1 MENNDLLSSALYLF
15 AVVAILITLS
25 KSLGLGSILGLLIA
39 GIIVGPFSP
48 GPILTENVSSV
59 RHLTEFGVV
68 LLLFVI
74 GLEIQPQKLWSMRK
88 EVFGLGSA
96 QILVSGFL
104 IFSYATFYAESWQ
117 VTLVLSLTFALSSTA
132 FVMQILQEKGIV
144 YSVEGK
150 TSFSIL
156 LMQDLAVVPLLALV
170 PIVAIN
176 GNITTSSEPIWQV
189 ILIALSSIVALILFG
204 KYVVPKLLDYLAK
217 HQNKDA
223 FFFSVLTSVIFAAW
237 AMEKAG
243 LSMSLG
249 AFIMGMILSSS
260 KYHYQI
266 RAYIE
271 PYKGLLMA
279 LFFVA
284 VGMSIDL
291 KEMMNNPFT
300 LLQHLVVIMGIKI
313 VALFTIM
320 VFVGYKR
327 STAISVSFLLAQS
340 GEFGFVV
347 FGAMKAVGAINN
359 EIFIAGITIVSF
371 SMLITPLVVKLSEKL
386 AVKFDTT
393 PIEIKSAYIPE
404 TQSQSVVIAGYG
416 EVGRLTATMLEHA
429 NVPFVAFDNNAKRVE
444 LGEKEG
450 RAVYYGELSHLDFIT
465 RIGLEKAQIVIVTI
479 ENHHTAANII
489 SHLRNEYPALRIL
502 SRTRNMI
509 TRDLLIKHGV
519 SWAMPESSEGA
530 LRLAAETLL
539 GIGRSREEVIDI
551 LTYFRKNDYET
562 INDLHG
568 KIDNKI

>member
-74 GLEIQPQKLWSMRK
+74 GLEMQPQKLWSMRK

-104 IFSYATFYAESWQ
+104 IFLYATLYADSWQ
-117 VTLVLSLTFALSSTA
+117 VALLVSLTFALSSTA

-176 GNITTSSEPIWQV
+176 GNITSNEPIWQE
-189 ILIALSSIVALILFG
+189 ILIALGSIAALILFG
-204 KYVVPKLLDYLAK
+204 KYLVPKLLDYLAK

-300 LLQHLVVIMGIKI
+300 LLQHLIVIMGIKI
-313 VALFTIM
+313 LALFAIM
-320 VFVGYKR
+320 VLVGYKR

-386 AVKFDTT
+386 AVKCDTT

-479 ENHHTAANII
+479 ENHHTAANIV

>member
-1 MENNDLLSSALYLF
+1 MSNDDLLSSALYLF
-15 AVVAILITLS
+15 AVAAILITLS
-25 KSLGLGSILGLLIA
+25 KRLGLGSILGLLIA

-59 RHLTEFGVV
+59 RHITEFGVV

-74 GLEIQPQKLWSMRK
+74 GLEMQPQKLWSMRK

-104 IFSYATFYAESWQ
+104 IFLYATLYAESWE
-117 VTLVLSLTFALSSTA
+117 VALLVSLTFALSSTA

-176 GNITTSSEPIWQV
+176 GSITANEPIWKE
-189 ILIALSSIVALILFG
+189 ILIAISSITALILFG
-204 KYVVPKLLDYLAK
+204 KYLVPKLLDYLAK

-249 AFIMGMILSSS
+249 AFIMGMVLSSS

-291 KEMMNNPFT
+291 KEMMNNPFI

-313 VALFTIM
+313 VALFAIM

-386 AVKFDTT
+386 AVKCDTT

-429 NVPFVAFDNNAKRVE
+429 NVPFVAFDNDAKRVE

-465 RIGLEKAQIVIVTI
+465 RIGLEKAQTVIVTI
-479 ENHHTAANII
+479 ENHHTAANIV

-539 GIGRSREEVIDI
+539 GIGRTREEVIDI

-562 INDLHG
+562 IKDLLG

>member
-1 MENNDLLSSALYLF
+1 MSNDDLLSSALYLF
-15 AVVAILITLS
+15 AVAAILITLS
-25 KSLGLGSILGLLIA
+25 KRLGLGSILGLLIA

-74 GLEIQPQKLWSMRK
+74 GLEMQPQKLWSMRK

-104 IFSYATFYAESWQ
+104 IFLYATLYAESWQ
-117 VTLVLSLTFALSSTA
+117 VALLVSLTFALSSTA

-176 GNITTSSEPIWQV
+176 GGITSNQPVWQE
-189 ILIALSSIVALILFG
+189 ILIAIGSITALILFG
-204 KYVVPKLLDYLAK
+204 KYLVPKLLDYLAK

-266 RAYIE
+266 RAYVE

-291 KEMMNNPFT
+291 KEMMNNPFI
-300 LLQHLVVIMGIKI
+300 LLQHLAVIMGIKI
-313 VALFTIM
+313 VALFAIM

-386 AVKFDTT
+386 AVKCDTT
-393 PIEIKSAYIPE
+393 PIEIKSVYIPE

-429 NVPFVAFDNNAKRVE
+429 NVPFVAFDNDAKRVE

-465 RIGLEKAQIVIVTI
+465 RIGLEKAQTVIVTI
-479 ENHHTAANII
+479 ENHHTAANIV

-539 GIGRSREEVIDI
+539 GIGRTREEVIDI

-562 INDLHG
+562 IKDLLG
-568 KIDNKI
+568 KIDNRI

>member
-104 IFSYATFYAESWQ
+104 IFSYATLYAESWQ

>member
-74 GLEIQPQKLWSMRK
+74 GLEMQPQKLWSMRK

-104 IFSYATFYAESWQ
+104 IFLYATLYADSWQ
-117 VTLVLSLTFALSSTA
+117 VALLVSLTFALSSTA

-176 GNITTSSEPIWQV
+176 GNITSNEPIWQE
-189 ILIALSSIVALILFG
+189 ILIALGSIAALILFG
-204 KYVVPKLLDYLAK
+204 KYLVPKLLDYLAK

-237 AMEKAG
+237 AMEKTG

-300 LLQHLVVIMGIKI
+300 LLQHLIVIMGIKI
-313 VALFTIM
+313 LALFAIM
-320 VFVGYKR
+320 VLVGYKR

-386 AVKFDTT
+386 AVKCDTT

-479 ENHHTAANII
+479 ENHHTAANIV

>member
-74 GLEIQPQKLWSMRK
+74 GLEMQPQKLWSMRK

-104 IFSYATFYAESWQ
+104 IFLYATLYADSWQ
-117 VTLVLSLTFALSSTA
+117 VALLVSLTFALSSTA

-176 GNITTSSEPIWQV
+176 GNITSNEPIWQE
-189 ILIALSSIVALILFG
+189 ILIALGSIAALILFG
-204 KYVVPKLLDYLAK
+204 KYLVPKLLDYLAK

-300 LLQHLVVIMGIKI
+300 LLQHLIVIMGIKI
-313 VALFTIM
+313 LALFAIM
-320 VFVGYKR
+320 VLVGYKR

-386 AVKFDTT
+386 AVKCDST

-479 ENHHTAANII
+479 ENHHTAANIV

>member
-1 MENNDLLSSALYLF
+1 
-15 AVVAILITLS
+15 
-25 KSLGLGSILGLLIA
+25 
-39 GIIVGPFSP
+39 
-48 GPILTENVSSV
+48 
-59 RHLTEFGVV
+59 
-68 LLLFVI
+68 
-74 GLEIQPQKLWSMRK
+74 
-88 EVFGLGSA
+88 
-96 QILVSGFL
+96 
-104 IFSYATFYAESWQ
+104 
-117 VTLVLSLTFALSSTA
+117 
-132 FVMQILQEKGIV
+132 
-144 YSVEGK
+144 
-150 TSFSIL
+150 
-156 LMQDLAVVPLLALV
+156 
-170 PIVAIN
+170 
-176 GNITTSSEPIWQV
+176 
-189 ILIALSSIVALILFG
+189 
-204 KYVVPKLLDYLAK
+204 
-217 HQNKDA
+217 
-223 FFFSVLTSVIFAAW
+223 
-237 AMEKAG
+237 
-243 LSMSLG
+243 
-249 AFIMGMILSSS
+249 
-260 KYHYQI
+260 
-266 RAYIE
+266 
-271 PYKGLLMA
+271 
-279 LFFVA
+279 
-284 VGMSIDL
+284 
-291 KEMMNNPFT
+291 
-300 LLQHLVVIMGIKI
+300 
-313 VALFTIM
+313 M

-386 AVKFDTT
+386 AVKCDTT

>member
-74 GLEIQPQKLWSMRK
+74 GLEMQPQKLWSMRK

-104 IFSYATFYAESWQ
+104 IFLYATLYANSWQ
-117 VTLVLSLTFALSSTA
+117 VALLVSLTFALSSTA

-176 GNITTSSEPIWQV
+176 GNITSNEPIWQE
-189 ILIALSSIVALILFG
+189 ILIALGSIAALILFG
-204 KYVVPKLLDYLAK
+204 KYLVPKLLDYLAK

-300 LLQHLVVIMGIKI
+300 LLQHLIVIMGIKI
-313 VALFTIM
+313 LALFAIM
-320 VFVGYKR
+320 VLVGYKR

-386 AVKFDTT
+386 AVKCDTT

-479 ENHHTAANII
+479 ENHHTAANIV

>member
-74 GLEIQPQKLWSMRK
+74 GLEMQPQKLWSMRK

-104 IFSYATFYAESWQ
+104 IFLYATLYANSWQ
-117 VTLVLSLTFALSSTA
+117 VALLVSLTFALSSTA

-176 GNITTSSEPIWQV
+176 GNITSNEPIWQE
-189 ILIALSSIVALILFG
+189 ILIALGSIAALILFG
-204 KYVVPKLLDYLAK
+204 KYLVPKLLDYLAK

-237 AMEKAG
+237 AMEKTG

-300 LLQHLVVIMGIKI
+300 LLQHLIVIMGIKI
-313 VALFTIM
+313 LALFAIM
-320 VFVGYKR
+320 VLVGYKR

-386 AVKFDTT
+386 AVKCDTT

-479 ENHHTAANII
+479 ENHHTAANIV

>member
-74 GLEIQPQKLWSMRK
+74 GLEMQPQKLWSMRK

-104 IFSYATFYAESWQ
+104 IFLYATLYADSWQ
-117 VTLVLSLTFALSSTA
+117 VALLVSLTFALSSTA

-176 GNITTSSEPIWQV
+176 GNITSNEPIWQE
-189 ILIALSSIVALILFG
+189 ILIALGSIAALILFG
-204 KYVVPKLLDYLAK
+204 KYLVPKLLDYLAK

-300 LLQHLVVIMGIKI
+300 LLQHLIVIMGIKI
-313 VALFTIM
+313 LALFAIM
-320 VFVGYKR
+320 VLVGYKR

-386 AVKFDTT
+386 AVKCDTT

-429 NVPFVAFDNNAKRVE
+429 NVPFIAFDNNAKRVE

-479 ENHHTAANII
+479 ENHHTAANIV

>member
-1 MENNDLLSSALYLF
+1 MSNDDLLSSALYLF
-15 AVVAILITLS
+15 AVAAILITLS
-25 KSLGLGSILGLLIA
+25 KRLGLGSILGLLIA

-74 GLEIQPQKLWSMRK
+74 GLEMQPQKLWSMRK

-104 IFSYATFYAESWQ
+104 IFLYATLYAESWQ
-117 VTLVLSLTFALSSTA
+117 VALLVSLTFALSSTA

-176 GNITTSSEPIWQV
+176 GGITSNQPVWQE
-189 ILIALSSIVALILFG
+189 ILIAIGSITALILFG
-204 KYVVPKLLDYLAK
+204 KYLVPKLLDYLAK

-266 RAYIE
+266 RAYVE

-291 KEMMNNPFT
+291 KEMMNNPFI
-300 LLQHLVVIMGIKI
+300 LLQHLAVIMGIKI
-313 VALFTIM
+313 VALFAIM

-386 AVKFDTT
+386 AVKCDTT

-429 NVPFVAFDNNAKRVE
+429 NVPFVAFDNDAKRVE

-465 RIGLEKAQIVIVTI
+465 RIGLEKAQTVIVTI
-479 ENHHTAANII
+479 ENHHTAANIV

-539 GIGRSREEVIDI
+539 GIGRTREEVIDI

-562 INDLHG
+562 IKDLLG
-568 KIDNKI
+568 KIDNRI

>member
-74 GLEIQPQKLWSMRK
+74 GLEMQPQKLWSMRK

-104 IFSYATFYAESWQ
+104 IFLYATLYADSLQ
-117 VTLVLSLTFALSSTA
+117 VALLLSLTFALSSTA

-170 PIVAIN
+170 PIVAMN
-176 GNITTSSEPIWQV
+176 GNITSNEPIWQE
-189 ILIALSSIVALILFG
+189 ILFAVGSIAALILFG

-291 KEMMNNPFT
+291 KEMMNNPFI

-313 VALFTIM
+313 VALFAIM

-347 FGAMKAVGAINN
+347 FGAMKAIGAINN

-429 NVPFVAFDNNAKRVE
+429 NVPFVAFDNDAKRVE

-465 RIGLEKAQIVIVTI
+465 RIGLEKAQTVIVTI
-479 ENHHTAANII
+479 ENHHTAANIV

-562 INDLHG
+562 INDLLG
-568 KIDNKI
+568 KTNTKI

>member
-74 GLEIQPQKLWSMRK
+74 GLEMQPQKLWSMRK
-88 EVFGLGSA
+88 EVFGLGST

-104 IFSYATFYAESWQ
+104 IFLYATLYADSWQ
-117 VTLVLSLTFALSSTA
+117 VALLLSLTFALSSTA

-170 PIVAIN
+170 PIVAMN
-176 GNITTSSEPIWQV
+176 GNITSNEPIWQE
-189 ILIALSSIVALILFG
+189 ILFAVGSIAALILFG

-291 KEMMNNPFT
+291 KEMMNNPFI

-313 VALFTIM
+313 VALFAIM

-347 FGAMKAVGAINN
+347 FGAMKAIGAINN

-429 NVPFVAFDNNAKRVE
+429 NVPFVAFDNDAKRVE

-465 RIGLEKAQIVIVTI
+465 RIGLEKAQTVIVTI
-479 ENHHTAANII
+479 ENHHTAANIV

-562 INDLHG
+562 INDLLG
-568 KIDNKI
+568 KTDNKI

>member
-104 IFSYATFYAESWQ
+104 IFSYATLYAESWQ

-189 ILIALSSIVALILFG
+189 ILIALSSIMALILFG

>member
-1 MENNDLLSSALYLF
+1 MSNDDLLSSALYLF
-15 AVVAILITLS
+15 AVAAILITLS
-25 KSLGLGSILGLLIA
+25 KRLGLGSILGLLIA

-74 GLEIQPQKLWSMRK
+74 GLEMQPQKLWSMRK

-104 IFSYATFYAESWQ
+104 IFLYATLYAESWQ
-117 VTLVLSLTFALSSTA
+117 VALLVSLTFALSSTA

-176 GNITTSSEPIWQV
+176 GGITSSQPVWQE
-189 ILIALSSIVALILFG
+189 ILIAIGSITALILFG
-204 KYVVPKLLDYLAK
+204 KYLVPKLLDYLAK

-266 RAYIE
+266 RAYVE

-291 KEMMNNPFT
+291 KEMMNNPFI
-300 LLQHLVVIMGIKI
+300 LLQHLAVIMGIKI
-313 VALFTIM
+313 VALFAIM

-386 AVKFDTT
+386 AVKCDTT

-429 NVPFVAFDNNAKRVE
+429 NVPFVAFDNDAKRVE

-465 RIGLEKAQIVIVTI
+465 RIGLEKAQTVIVTI
-479 ENHHTAANII
+479 ENHHTAANIV

-539 GIGRSREEVIDI
+539 GIGRTREEVIDI

-562 INDLHG
+562 IKDLLG
-568 KIDNKI
+568 K

>member
-1 MENNDLLSSALYLF
+1 MSNDDLLSSALYLF
-15 AVVAILITLS
+15 AVAAILITLS
-25 KSLGLGSILGLLIA
+25 KRLGLGSILGLLIA

-59 RHLTEFGVV
+59 RHITEFGVV

-74 GLEIQPQKLWSMRK
+74 GLEMQPQKLWSMRK

-104 IFSYATFYAESWQ
+104 IFLYATLYAESWE
-117 VTLVLSLTFALSSTA
+117 VALLVSLTFALSSTA

-176 GNITTSSEPIWQV
+176 GSITSNEPIWKE
-189 ILIALSSIVALILFG
+189 ILIAISSITALILFG
-204 KYVVPKLLDYLAK
+204 KYLVPKLLDYLAK

-249 AFIMGMILSSS
+249 AFIMGMVLSSS

-291 KEMMNNPFT
+291 KEMMNNPFI

-313 VALFTIM
+313 VALFAIM

-386 AVKFDTT
+386 AVKCDTT

-429 NVPFVAFDNNAKRVE
+429 NVPFVAFDNDAKRVE

-465 RIGLEKAQIVIVTI
+465 RIGLEKAQTVIVTI
-479 ENHHTAANII
+479 ENHHTAANIV

-539 GIGRSREEVIDI
+539 GIGRTREEVIDI

-562 INDLHG
+562 IKDLLG